1 MSDRA
6 AFGVGLVTL
15 FPEFFAGPLSLSIPG
30 RAETAGA
37 ANWSYFNPRDFASN
51 RHRTVDDAPYGG
63 GAGMV
68 MRPTELGAAVEAA
81 RVSNPGAPVIL
92 MTPQGR
98 PVSQQLVGELAEGAG
113 MILVC
118 GRYEGV
124 DERFVERHVD
134 LEVCVGEAV
143 LSGGEPAALCLL
155 DAVVRLLPGVLG
167 NASSLEQESFGSDR
181 LEYPQFTRPVAFDG
195 LAVPEVLSGG
205 DHAAVARWRQKAGL
219 LRTMARRP
227 DLLARTPLSAVEQ
240 KLLDDRRVEVEA
252 WLYAARHRLAG
263 DEPT

>member
-81 RVSNPGAPVIL
+81 RVSNPGAPRDSDDTAG
-92 MTPQGR
+92 TP
-98 PVSQQLVGELAEGAG
+98 SQPAA
-113 MILVC
+113 C
-118 GRYEGV
+118 GRTGGG
-124 DERFVERHVD
+124 RGHD
-134 LEVCVGEAV
+134 LG
-143 LSGGEPAALCLL
+143 LWPLRGG
-155 DAVVRLLPGVLG
+155 R
-167 NASSLEQESFGSDR
+167 
-181 LEYPQFTRPVAFDG
+181 
-195 LAVPEVLSGG
+195 
-205 DHAAVARWRQKAGL
+205 
-219 LRTMARRP
+219 
-227 DLLARTPLSAVEQ
+227 
-240 KLLDDRRVEVEA
+240 
-252 WLYAARHRLAG
+252 
-263 DEPT
+263 

>member
-1 MSDRA
+1 MSERA

-15 FPEFFAGPLSLSIPG
+15 FPEFFTGPLSLSIPG
-30 RAETAGA
+30 RAESSGA
-37 ANWSYFNPRDFASN
+37 ARWSYFNPRDFAQG
-51 RHRTVDDAPYGG
+51 RHRTVDDTPYGG

-68 MRPTELGAAVEAA
+68 MRPTELSAAVAAA
-81 RVSNPGAPVIL
+81 REAHPGAPVVL

-98 PVSQQLVGELAEGAG
+98 PLSQSLAASLAAAPGL
-113 MILVC
+113 ILVC

-124 DERFVERHVD
+124 DERFVARCVD

-181 LEYPQFTRPVAFDG
+181 LEYPQFTRPASFEG
-195 LAVPEVLSGG
+195 LDVPEVLSGG
-205 DHAAVARWRQKAGL
+205 DHAAVARWRRKAGL
-219 LRTMARRP
+219 LRTLARRP
-227 DLLARTPLSAVEQ
+227 DLVARTPLQPDEER
-240 KLLDDRRVEVEA
+240 LLADARVEVEP
-252 WLYAARHRLAG
+252 WLTEPRHRLPG